1 MKKFPFIMIVIA
13 ALACN
18 LPGQPLTP
26 TPSITATAP
35 AATLAAARTPQAG
48 AQTLAF
54 APIPKS
60 EPASTPNDMLEAIDL
75 IHNVGARGAFI
86 GWSWKMLE
94 PTAGNFAAKEVSNG
108 LKGFEARNF
117 EMMITIQ
124 VINTLAKETPPDLA
138 SVAFDSPQM
147 KQRLHALI
155 DAALPHIGKNVK
167 YISIGNEVDSYL
179 MNHPSEWAAYKNFYD
194 DAAAYVHSV
203 APTLKVG
210 VATTFG
216 GANGAAASQVASL
229 NQSSDVFILTYYP
242 LDDQFIANNPAAPLT
257 DFPQMIALANGKPLI
272 LKEVG
277 YPSSATLKSSEEEQA
292 EFVANVFKAWQ
303 SAGAR
308 IPYLA
313 FFALHDF
320 GKKTCDDLTRYYGA
334 SDRAVNFKAYLCTLG
349 LRRADGTAK
358 AAWKNLEDGIKS
370 LPK

>member
-26 TPSITATAP
+26 TPSITSTAP

-48 AQTLAF
+48 TQTLAF

-75 IHNVGARGAFI
+75 IHNVGGRGAFI

-94 PTAGNFAAKEVSNG
+94 PSAGNFAAKEVSNG

-117 EMMITIQ
+117 EMLITIQ

-138 SVAFDSPQM
+138 NVAFDSPQM
-147 KQRLHALI
+147 KQRFRALI

-194 DAAAYVHSV
+194 DAASYVHSV

-216 GANGAAASQVASL
+216 GANGAAASQVAAL
-229 NQSSDVFILTYYP
+229 NQNSDVFILTYYP

-303 SAGAR
+303 SAGGR

-358 AAWKNLEDGIKS
+358 AAWKSLEIGIKS